1 MLFHDLAHE
10 TVQVRYLYSKMHPVV
25 LDDGCVTA
33 SHEHMVL
40 IQVPMTQV
48 QGLPVL
54 FDGRLDLRCLQGILI
69 LLVWPQLQVFPGIIL
84 RGALDVYKR
93 QPLKTALPLKF
104 TICWMMLMNYCP

>member
-25 LDDGCVTA
+25 LDDGCVIA

-40 IQVPMTQV
+40 IQIPMAQV

-54 FDGRLDLRCLQGILI
+54 FDGRLDLRCLQGILV
-69 LLVWPQLQVFPGIIL
+69 LLVWPQLQAFPGII
-84 RGALDVYKR
+84 RSGAL
-93 QPLKTALPLKF
+93 
-104 TICWMMLMNYCP
+104 